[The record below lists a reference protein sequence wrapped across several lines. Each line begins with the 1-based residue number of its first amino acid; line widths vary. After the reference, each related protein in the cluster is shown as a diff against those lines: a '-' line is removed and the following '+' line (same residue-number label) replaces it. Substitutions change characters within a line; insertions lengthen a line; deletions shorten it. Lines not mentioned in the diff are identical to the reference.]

1 MTVELSGDDIEL
13 SREHNQALVSCG
25 AGGRMIYLHFHV
37 HNDPDHMFHDD
48 QPSIWRKPQEISTYV
63 VPCLYL
69 ASRRSSDT

>member
-1 MTVELSGDDIEL
+1 
-13 SREHNQALVSCG
+13 
-25 AGGRMIYLHFHV
+25 MIYLHFHV